1 MAAFS
6 LVWRRRRVRID
17 CVIACHR
24 PASAVF
30 FAHRTLRRPMS
41 TSIAGYSHIAD
52 RELLL
57 EFRDALNDQVTT
69 LERQVANLR
78 REPGDRDSVA
88 TLFRALHTIKGDASI
103 CRFEL
108 GVRITHPIESLL
120 VRLREG
126 KLVFSALLAEAI
138 LLALDRLELA
148 VDALLAGRSI
158 DSLRLAELIDGL
170 DGLSTTENAGLDASS
185 IDLIEAVTGFR
196 PAGAAAKLTP
206 KATARRQDN
215 ADDLRFFQRLALQ
228 LETYSP
234 LFKGRSGRLL
244 RLALE
249 TNARAGKPVDVAQ
262 LEAAVYL
269 HDIGMMFLPESIW
282 LKVGPL
288 TDAERR
294 VMHEH
299 PSFAAGLAER
309 MAGWQEA
316 ATMIAQ
322 HHEMVDGQGYPQGLA
337 EDQIVPG
344 ARILAIVDAFE
355 AVTLKHSHRGQGRS
369 LLRAVAEINASDRQ
383 FSAEWI
389 GHFNQVIRGMVEA

>member
-1 MAAFS
+1 
-6 LVWRRRRVRID
+6 
-17 CVIACHR
+17 
-24 PASAVF
+24 
-30 FAHRTLRRPMS
+30 MS
-41 TSIAGYSHIAD
+41 TSATTWNRIAD
-52 RELLL
+52 RELLE
-57 EFRDALNDQVTT
+57 EFRDALNDQVAT
-69 LERQVANLR
+69 LEHQVANLR
-78 REPGDRDSVA
+78 RSPDDPDAVA

-120 VRLREG
+120 VRMREG
-126 KLVFSALLAEAI
+126 RLAFSPLLAEAI

-148 VDALLAGRSI
+148 VEALLAGRPV
-158 DSLRLAELIDGL
+158 DPLRLPALIEGL
-170 DGLSTTENAGLDASS
+170 DRLSETGNGGLDAVSV
-185 IDLIEAVTGFR
+185 DLIEAVTGFR

-206 KATARRQDN
+206 KPANRGQDN
-215 ADDLRFFQRLALQ
+215 AADLRFFQRLALQ
-228 LETYSP
+228 LESYSP
-234 LFKGRSGRLL
+234 LLKGRSGRLL

-269 HDIGMMFLPESIW
+269 HDIGMMFLPESVW
-282 LKVGPL
+282 LKLGPL

-294 VMHEH
+294 GMHEH

-316 ATMIAQ
+316 AAMIAQ
-322 HHEMVDGQGYPQGLA
+322 HHEMVDGGGYPQGLK
-337 EDQIVPG
+337 EDSIVPG
-344 ARILAIVDAFE
+344 AKILAIVDAFE
-355 AVTLKHSHRGQGRS
+355 AVTLKHGHRGAGRS

-389 GHFNQVIRGMVEA
+389 GHFNLVIRGMVEA

>member
-1 MAAFS
+1 
-6 LVWRRRRVRID
+6 
-17 CVIACHR
+17 
-24 PASAVF
+24 
-30 FAHRTLRRPMS
+30 MS
-41 TSIAGYSHIAD
+41 TSIARYNQIAD
-52 RELLL
+52 RALLI
-57 EFRDALNDQVTT
+57 EFRDALNDHVAT

-78 REPGDRDSVA
+78 REPGDRDAIA

-126 KLVFSALLAEAI
+126 KLDFSPLLAEAI

-148 VDALLAGRSI
+148 VEALLAGRSI
-158 DSLRLAELIDGL
+158 DTLHLPELMDGL
-170 DGLSTTENAGLDASS
+170 DKLSGTGNAGLDAGS

-206 KATARRQDN
+206 KAAARGHDN
-215 ADDLRFFQRLALQ
+215 AGDLKFFQRLALQ

-244 RLALE
+244 RLALD
-249 TNARAGKPVDVAQ
+249 TNARAGKPVDVVQ

-288 TDAERR
+288 SEAERR

-299 PSFAAGLAER
+299 PAFAAGLVER

-322 HHEMVDGQGYPQGLA
+322 HHEMVDGGGYPHGLT
-337 EDQIVPG
+337 EDKIVPG
-344 ARILAIVDAFE
+344 AKILAIVDAFE
-355 AVTLKHSHRGQGRS
+355 SVTLKHRHRGQGRS
-369 LLRAVAEINASDRQ
+369 LLRAAAEVNASDRQ
-383 FSAEWI
+383 FSTEWI
-389 GHFNQVIRGMVEA
+389 EHFNQVIRGVVEA

>member
-1 MAAFS
+1 
-6 LVWRRRRVRID
+6 
-17 CVIACHR
+17 
-24 PASAVF
+24 
-30 FAHRTLRRPMS
+30 MS
-41 TSIAGYSHIAD
+41 TSIAAYSQIAD
-52 RELLL
+52 RELLV

-78 REPGDRDSVA
+78 RTPDDRDSVA

-103 CRFEL
+103 CRFQL

-126 KLVFSALLAEAI
+126 TLAFSPLLAEAI

-148 VDALLAGRSI
+148 VEALLAGRPI
-158 DSLRLAELIDGL
+158 DSLQLPALIDGL
-170 DGLSTTENAGLDASS
+170 DRLSTTENAGLDAASV
-185 IDLIEAVTGFR
+185 DLIEAVTGFR

-206 KATARRQDN
+206 KAAARGQDN
-215 ADDLRFFQRLALQ
+215 AADLHFFQRLALQ

-269 HDIGMMFLPESIW
+269 HDIGMMFLPESVW
-282 LKVGPL
+282 LKLGPL

-299 PSFAAGLAER
+299 PSFAAGLATR

-316 ATMIAQ
+316 AVMIAQ
-322 HHEMVDGQGYPQGLA
+322 HHEMVDGGGYPQGLK
-337 EDQIVPG
+337 DDRIVPG
-344 ARILAIVDAFE
+344 AKILAIIDAFE
-355 AVTLKHSHRGQGRS
+355 AVTLKHSHRGEGRS

-389 GHFNQVIRGMVEA
+389 GHFNQVIRGVVEA